1 MNNMYDSP
9 AGAGSGDL
17 GSLGDAGDPA
27 GSYGSHGG
35 FPSARTRKKRMFRW
49 GAGITLAGFL
59 AGGLIALALSGS
71 SAPAASPASTV
82 SGSGQV
88 QGTALNSAL
97 STASSTTAVPLGRI
111 RWALARLR
119 ALGGVHG
126 EFTFYNKTG
135 FHTLAFERGTIQ
147 SVNGTDVVISAPD
160 GTVWTWLIVSNTVV
174 RESGSKTTTNALAT
188 GELVFAGRIAARNST
203 LSAAHPGTL
212 SDRQTGLT
220 YTCARRVAPALAVAF
235 HPTTAKPTAV
245 VL

>member
-188 GELVFAGRIAARNST
+188 GELVFAGGPVVNGARDARLIVIRPDGSG
-203 LSAAHPGTL
+203 SSGSGSSSSGSGSGSSSSVAGPGGT
-212 SDRQTGLT
+212 S
-220 YTCARRVAPALAVAF
+220 VS
-235 HPTTAKPTAV
+235 
-245 VL
+245 